1 MSGRKRSVVQALL
14 WSGYV
19 AVSLAMVASYQRLS
33 GSVVFV
39 MVCVGAGL
47 WVASEVLRAL
57 ALRHGWLDRPP
68 RALLLRL
75 VLLPP
80 LFAVALQCLIFLINR
95 VGMSLGLLSFP
106 PGMPRGAL
114 VLLGYTVNTSI
125 LLWLWLAVWVGLQ
138 MLNRWRVGEIAK
150 WQAEAAASAL
160 ELQVLRA
167 QINPHFLF
175 NALNNLR
182 ALINEDPARAREMLS
197 RLSNTLRHTLQHSA
211 KERVPLAD
219 ELAVV
224 RDYVALEQLHHEER
238 LQVDWQVDPATA
250 GASMPPML
258 LQLLV
263 ENAIKHG
270 VARTPGGGV
279 VGIAIARVGERLRI
293 AVDNPGQWKPAPA
306 VPLDKTARTGL
317 GLVHLRERLARAGG
331 PGADCRIAA
340 ADGRVNVTVEL
351 AA

>member
-1 MSGRKRSVVQALL
+1 MRTRTRSAIQATL
-14 WSGYV
+14 WSLYV
-19 AVSLAMVASYQRLS
+19 GLSLAMVASFGVLT
-33 GSVVFV
+33 GSIVFT
-39 MVCVGAGL
+39 MVFLGSGL
-47 WVASEVLRAL
+47 WLSSEALRAL
-57 ALRHGWLDRPP
+57 ALRRAWLDLPP

-75 VLLPP
+75 LFMPA
-80 LFAVALQCLIFLINR
+80 LFALTLQGLIFVVNR
-95 VGMSLGLLSFP
+95 AGVLLGLLEFP
-106 PGMPRGAL
+106 PGMPRGWS
-114 VLLGYTVNTSI
+114 VLLTYALNTCV
-125 LLWLWLAVWVGLQ
+125 LLWLWLAVWVGVTMVQ
-138 MLNRWRVGEIAK
+138 RWRRGEIAK
-150 WQAEAAASAL
+150 WQAEAAARAL

-182 ALINEDPARAREMLS
+182 ALINEDPVRAREMLS

-238 LQVDWQVDPATA
+238 LRVDWQVDPATA
-250 GASMPPML
+250 GASVPPML

-270 VARTPGGGV
+270 IARTPGGGV
-279 VGIAIARVGERLRI
+279 VDIRIARDGDTLTL
-293 AVDNPGQWKPAPA
+293 AVDNPGQWGA
-306 VPLDKTARTGL
+306 VPDAPTSTGL

-331 PGADCRIAA
+331 PGADCRIGAE
-340 ADGRVNVTVEL
+340 DGRVQVSVTL

>member
-1 MSGRKRSVVQALL
+1 MRRRSVIQALV
-14 WSGYV
+14 WSGY
-19 AVSLAMVASYQRLS
+19 AGLSMAMIASFGALS
-33 GSVVFV
+33 GSLAFV
-39 MVCVGAGL
+39 MIFVAAGL
-47 WVASEVLRAL
+47 WACSEALRAL
-57 ALRHGWLDRPP
+57 ALRRGWLDLPAP
-68 RALLLRL
+68 SLLLRL
-75 VLLPP
+75 FLLPP
-80 LFAVALQCLIFLINR
+80 LFAFGLQVLTYLVNWA
-95 VGMSLGLLSFP
+95 GLSLGLLQFP
-106 PGMPRGAL
+106 PGMPRGGVVML
-114 VLLGYTVNTSI
+114 SYTMNTSV
-125 LLWLWLAVWVGLQ
+125 LLWLWLAVWMGVQ
-138 MLNRWRVGEIAK
+138 MLNRWRSGEIAK
-150 WQAEAAASAL
+150 WQAETAAREL

-238 LQVDWQVDPATA
+238 LRVDWQVDPATD
-250 GASMPPML
+250 GASVPPML

-270 VARTPGGGV
+270 IARTAGGGV
-279 VGIAIARVGERLRI
+279 VDIALQRDGARL
-293 AVDNPGQWKPAPA
+293 AVAVSNPGQWAPGSS
-306 VPLDKTARTGL
+306 DSTGL
-317 GLVHLRERLARAGG
+317 GLAHLRERLARAGG
-331 PGADCRIAA
+331 DGADCRIAA
-340 ADGRVNVTVEL
+340 ADGRVTVTVEL

>member
-1 MSGRKRSVVQALL
+1 MDTRRRAAIQLLL
-14 WSGYV
+14 WGSYV
-19 AVSLAMVASYQRLS
+19 GISLGMIANFGALS
-33 GSVVFV
+33 GSLVFTMVFV
-39 MVCVGAGL
+39 GASL
-47 WVASEVLRAL
+47 WAISETLRAL
-57 ALRHGWLDRPP
+57 ALRLAWLDKPP

-75 VLLPP
+75 LLAPP
-80 LFAVALQCLIFLINR
+80 LFALALQALVYAVNR
-95 VGMSLGLLSFP
+95 VVVLMGLLSFP
-106 PGMPRGAL
+106 PGTPQGWL
-114 VLLGYTVNTSI
+114 VLLSYAINTTI
-125 LLWLWLAVWVGLQ
+125 LLWLWLAVWVGVHMVQ
-138 MLNRWRVGEIAK
+138 RWRVGEIAK
-150 WQAEAAASAL
+150 WQAEAAAREL

-224 RDYVALEQLHHEER
+224 RDYVALEQLHHEQR
-238 LQVDWQVDPATA
+238 LRVEWQVDPATA
-250 GASMPPML
+250 DASVPPML

-270 VARTPGGGV
+270 IARTAGGGV
-279 VGIAIARVGERLRI
+279 VDIAVAREGERLRI
-293 AVDNPGQWKPAPA
+293 QVDNPGQWTPGSS
-306 VPLDKTARTGL
+306 DSTGL
-317 GLVHLRERLARAGG
+317 GLANLRERLARAGG
-331 PGADCRIAA
+331 AGADCRIAA
-340 ADGRVNVTVEL
+340 ADGRVNVTVEM

>member
-1 MSGRKRSVVQALL
+1 MQTRSRALAQALV
-14 WSGYV
+14 WGGYV
-19 AVSLAMVASYQRLS
+19 AVSLGMVAGFQPIS
-33 GSVVFV
+33 GSLVFV
-39 MVCVGAGL
+39 MVCLGAGL
-47 WVASEVLRAL
+47 WAASEGLRAL
-57 ALRHGWLDRPP
+57 ALWQAWLDRSPRSLLWRLVCMPPAFAFALQLILFGINKTGLWLGLLQFPPAMPHGWL
-68 RALLLRL
+68 
-75 VLLPP
+75 VL
-80 LFAVALQCLIFLINR
+80 F
-95 VGMSLGLLSFP
+95 
-106 PGMPRGAL
+106 
-114 VLLGYTVNTSI
+114 GYTLNTTI
-125 LLWLWLAVWVGLQ
+125 MLWLWMAVWVGLQ
-138 MLNRWRVGEIAK
+138 MLERWRSGEIAK
-150 WQAEAAASAL
+150 WQAETAAREL

-238 LQVDWQVDPATA
+238 LRVDWRVDPATA
-250 GASMPPML
+250 GASVPPML

-270 VARTPGGGV
+270 IARTAGGGV
-279 VGIAIARVGERLRI
+279 VDIGLKREGARLALSVS
-293 AVDNPGQWKPAPA
+293 NPGQWAPGSS
-306 VPLDKTARTGL
+306 DGTGL
-317 GLVHLRERLARAGG
+317 GLAHLRERLARAGG
-331 PGADCRIAA
+331 QGADCRIAA
-340 ADGRVNVTVEL
+340 ADGRVTVTVEL

>member
-1 MSGRKRSVVQALL
+1 MDTRKRMAVQALL
-14 WSGYV
+14 WSGY
-19 AVSLAMVASYQRLS
+19 AAISLAMVSTFQPLT
-33 GSVVFV
+33 GSLVFV
-39 MVCVGAGL
+39 MACVGAGL
-47 WVASEVLRAL
+47 WAASEGLRSL
-57 ALRHGWLDRPP
+57 ALWQGWLDRSPP
-68 RALLLRL
+68 ALLLRL
-75 VLLPP
+75 VMMPP
-80 LFAVALQCLIFLINR
+80 LFAVLLQLLLFAINKA
-95 VGMSLGLLSFP
+95 GLSLGLLQFP
-106 PGMPRGAL
+106 PAMPRGWL
-114 VLLGYTVNTSI
+114 VLLSYTLNTTI
-125 LLWLWLAVWVGLQ
+125 MLWLWLAAWAGLQ
-138 MLNRWRVGEIAK
+138 MLHRWRVGEIAK
-150 WQAEAAASAL
+150 WQAEAAARAL

-167 QINPHFLF
+167 QVNPHFLF

-238 LQVDWQVDPATA
+238 LRVDWQVDPATA
-250 GASMPPML
+250 GASVPPML

-270 VARTPGGGV
+270 IARTPGGGV
-279 VGIAIARVGERLRI
+279 VDVRIGRTGGKLKI
-293 AVDNPGQWKPAPA
+293 AVDNPGQWKPQLNAP
-306 VPLDKTARTGL
+306 TSTGL
-317 GLVHLRERLARAGG
+317 GLGLAHLRERLTRAGCA
-331 PGADCRIAA
+331 GADCRIAS

>member
-1 MSGRKRSVVQALL
+1 MDTRKRMAVQALL
-14 WSGYV
+14 WGGYV
-19 AVSLAMVASYQRLS
+19 AVSLAMVASFQPLS
-33 GSVVFV
+33 GSLVFV
-39 MVCVGAGL
+39 MVCLGFGL
-47 WVASEVLRAL
+47 WGASEGLRAL
-57 ALRHGWLDRPP
+57 ALWQGWLDRSP
-68 RALLLRL
+68 RSLLFCL
-75 VLLPP
+75 VLMPP
-80 LFAVALQCLIFLINR
+80 AFAGCLQLGLFLINK
-95 VGMSLGLLSFP
+95 VGLSLGLLQFP
-106 PGMPRGAL
+106 PGMPQGWL
-114 VLLGYTVNTSI
+114 MLLSYTLNTSI
-125 LLWLWLAVWVGLQ
+125 MLWLWMAVWVGLQ
-138 MLNRWRVGEIAK
+138 MLQRWRSGEIAK
-150 WQAEAAASAL
+150 WKAEAAAREL

-238 LQVDWQVDPATA
+238 LRVDWQVDPAAT
-250 GASMPPML
+250 GASVPPML

-279 VGIAIARVGERLRI
+279 VDIRIARSGERLYI
-293 AVDNPGQWKPAPA
+293 AVDNPGQWAPA
-306 VPLDKTARTGL
+306 ASAPTSTGL

-331 PGADCRIAA
+331 AGADCLIAA
-340 ADGRVNVTVEL
+340 VDGRVRVSVEL

>member
-1 MSGRKRSVVQALL
+1 MNTRRRTAIQALL
-14 WSGYV
+14 WTFYV
-19 AVSLAMVASYQRLS
+19 GVSLAMIANFGIVT
-33 GSVVFV
+33 GSMVFTMVFV
-39 MVCVGAGL
+39 GVGL
-47 WVASEVLRAL
+47 WIASETLRAL
-57 ALRHGWLDRPP
+57 TLRRAWLDLPS

-75 VLLPP
+75 LLAPA
-80 LFAVALQCLIFLINR
+80 LFALALQALVFVVNR
-95 VGMSLGLLSFP
+95 AGVLLGLLEFP
-106 PGMPRGAL
+106 PGIPRGWL
-114 VLLGYTVNTSI
+114 VLLTYALNSAI
-125 LLWLWLAVWVGLQ
+125 LLWLWLAVWVGVTMLQ
-138 MLNRWRVGEIAK
+138 RWRTGEIAK
-150 WQAEAAASAL
+150 WQAETAAREL

-224 RDYVALEQLHHEER
+224 HDYVALEQLHHEER
-238 LQVDWQVDPATA
+238 LRVGWQVDPATA
-250 GASMPPML
+250 DASVPPML

-270 VARTPGGGV
+270 IARTPGGGTV
-279 VGIAIARVGERLRI
+279 DIRIARDGEQLRI
-293 AVDNPGQWKPAPA
+293 AVDNPGQWKAEPASA
-306 VPLDKTARTGL
+306 TSTGL
-317 GLVHLRERLARAGG
+317 GLQHLRERLARAGG
-331 PGADCRIAA
+331 EGAGCHIAA
-340 ADGRVNVTVEL
+340 ADGRVQVCVTL

>member
-1 MSGRKRSVVQALL
+1 MNTRRRAVVQGLL

-19 AVSLAMVASYQRLS
+19 GISLVMIANFGPLS
-33 GSVVFV
+33 GSMVFV
-39 MVCVGAGL
+39 MVSVAAGL
-47 WVASEVLRAL
+47 WVVSEALRAL
-57 ALRHGWLDRPP
+57 ALRRAWLDQTPQG
-68 RALLLRL
+68 LLLRL
-75 VLLPP
+75 LLVPP
-80 LFAVALQCLIFLINR
+80 LFAVALQILIFFVNKAG
-95 VGMSLGLLSFP
+95 VALGLLEFP
-106 PGMPRGAL
+106 PGMPRNWL
-114 VLLGYTVNTSI
+114 VLLVYTFNTSI
-125 LLWLWLAVWVGLQ
+125 LLWLWMAVWVGLH
-138 MLNRWRVGEIAK
+138 MIERWRSGEIAK
-150 WQAEAAASAL
+150 WKAETAAREL

-238 LQVDWQVDPATA
+238 LRVDWQVDPATA
-250 GASMPPML
+250 GASVPPML

-270 VARTPGGGV
+270 IARTPGGGV
-279 VGIAIARVGERLRI
+279 VDIRIARDGERLQI
-293 AVDNPGQWKPAPA
+293 AVDNPGQWQPQPTAP
-306 VPLDKTARTGL
+306 TSTGL

-331 PGADCRIAA
+331 AGADCRIAA
-340 ADGRVNVTVEL
+340 ADGRVNVTVGL

>member
-1 MSGRKRSVVQALL
+1 MNTRSRTAIQALL
-14 WSGYV
+14 WGSYV
-19 AVSLAMVASYQRLS
+19 GLSLAMIASFGTVS
-33 GSVVFV
+33 GSMVFTMVFV
-39 MVCVGAGL
+39 GVGL
-47 WVASEVLRAL
+47 WLASETLRAL
-57 ALRHGWLDRPP
+57 ALRRAWLEQPP

-75 VLLPP
+75 LLAPA
-80 LFAVALQCLIFLINR
+80 LFAFALQGMVFVVNR
-95 VGMSLGLLSFP
+95 VGVLLGLLEFP
-106 PGMPRGAL
+106 PGMPRGWS
-114 VLLGYTVNTSI
+114 VLLTYALNTSV
-125 LLWLWLAVWVGLQ
+125 LLWLWLAVWVGVH
-138 MLNRWRVGEIAK
+138 MLTRWRLGEIAK
-150 WQAEAAASAL
+150 WQAEAAARAL

-167 QINPHFLF
+167 QVNPHFLF

-238 LQVDWQVDPATA
+238 LRVDWQVDPATA
-250 GASMPPML
+250 GASVPPML

-279 VGIAIARVGERLRI
+279 VGIVIARDGERLRI
-293 AVDNPGQWKPAPA
+293 AVGNPGQWKPGSS
-306 VPLDKTARTGL
+306 DSTGL
-317 GLVHLRERLARAGG
+317 GLANLRERLARAGG
-331 PGADCRIAA
+331 DGAQCVIAA
-340 ADGRVNVTVEL
+340 AAGRVNVQVEL

>member
-1 MSGRKRSVVQALL
+1 MNTRRRMALQALL
-14 WSGYV
+14 WGIY
-19 AVSLAMVASYQRLS
+19 ALISLGMIAAFQQLT
-33 GSVVFV
+33 GSLVFV
-39 MVCVGAGL
+39 MLCVAGGL
-47 WVASEVLRAL
+47 WACSEGLRVL
-57 ALRHGWLDRPP
+57 ALRGGWLDRSP

-80 LFAVALQCLIFLINR
+80 LFAFGLQCLIFGINWA
-95 VGMSLGLLSFP
+95 GISLGLLAFP
-106 PGMPRGAL
+106 PGTPQGLAVL
-114 VLLGYTVNTSI
+114 VGYTLNTCII
-125 LLWLWLAVWVGLQ
+125 LWFWLAVWAGVSWLQ
-138 MLNRWRVGEIAK
+138 RWRSGEIAK
-150 WQAEAAASAL
+150 WRAETAAREL

-224 RDYVALEQLHHEER
+224 RDYIALEQLHHEER
-238 LQVDWQVDPATA
+238 LRVDWQVDPATA
-250 GASMPPML
+250 AASVPPML

-263 ENAIKHG
+263 GNAIKHG
-270 VARTPGGGV
+270 IARTVGGGV
-279 VGIAIARVGERLRI
+279 VNIRITRDGERLCI
-293 AVDNPGQWKPAPA
+293 AVDNPGQWTPEAAAP
-306 VPLDKTARTGL
+306 TSTGL

-331 PGADCRIAA
+331 AGAGCRIAA
-340 ADGRVNVTVEL
+340 ADGRVTVTVEV
-351 AA
+351 AS

>member
-1 MSGRKRSVVQALL
+1 MDTRRRMRWQALL
-14 WSGYV
+14 WGGYV
-19 AVSLAMVASYQRLS
+19 ALSLGMLASFQRLTPS
-33 GSVVFV
+33 FVVV
-39 MVCVGAGL
+39 MALVGVGL
-47 WVASEVLRAL
+47 WAATEGLRAL
-57 ALRHGWLDRPP
+57 ALRQAWLDRPP

-75 VLLPP
+75 LVWPP
-80 LFAVALQCLIFLINR
+80 LFALAVQVALFVFNMAALT
-95 VGMSLGLLSFP
+95 LGLLSFP
-106 PGMPRGAL
+106 PGTPQGWG
-114 VLLGYTVNTSI
+114 VLLSYTMNTSI
-125 LLWLWLAVWVGLQ
+125 MLWLWMAVWVGLQ
-138 MLNRWRVGEIAK
+138 MLERWRRGEIAK
-150 WQAEAAASAL
+150 WQAEAAARAL

-182 ALINEDPARAREMLS
+182 ALVNEDPARAREMLT

-238 LQVDWQVDPATA
+238 LRVDWQVDPA
-250 GASMPPML
+250 ASAASVPPML

-270 VARTPGGGV
+270 IARTPGGGTV
-279 VGIAIARVGERLRI
+279 DIRIARDIDRLRI
-293 AVDNPGQWKPAPA
+293 AVGNPGQWTPGRS
-306 VPLDKTARTGL
+306 DGTGL
-317 GLVHLRERLARAGG
+317 GLAHLRERLARAGG
-331 PGADCRIAA
+331 EGAACRVEA
-340 ADGRVNVTVEL
+340 ADGRVQVSVEMM

>member
-1 MSGRKRSVVQALL
+1 MNTRRRSVIQALL
-14 WSGYV
+14 WSFYAG
-19 AVSLAMVASYQRLS
+19 VSLAMIANFGILT
-33 GSVVFV
+33 GSMVFT
-39 MVCVGAGL
+39 MVFVGAGL
-47 WVASEVLRAL
+47 WVASEALRAL
-57 ALRHGWLDRPP
+57 ALRRAWLDLPP

-75 VLLPP
+75 LLAPW
-80 LFAVALQCLIFLINR
+80 LCALALQELVYLVNGAG
-95 VGMSLGLLSFP
+95 VKLGLLAFP
-106 PGMPRGAL
+106 PGTPRGWM
-114 VLLGYTVNTSI
+114 VLLTYALNNAI
-125 LLWLWLAVWVGLQ
+125 LLWLWLAVWVGVTMLQ
-138 MLNRWRVGEIAK
+138 RWRSGEIAK
-150 WQAEAAASAL
+150 WKAETAAREL

-182 ALINEDPARAREMLS
+182 ALINEDPVRAREMLS

-238 LQVDWQVDPATA
+238 LRVDWQVSPATA
-250 GASMPPML
+250 DASVPPML

-270 VARTPGGGV
+270 IARTPGGGV
-279 VGIAIARVGERLRI
+279 VDVRIVRDGERLQI
-293 AVDNPGQWKPAPA
+293 AVDNPGQWKLEPDAP
-306 VPLDKTARTGL
+306 TSTGL
-317 GLVHLRERLARAGG
+317 GLAHLRERLARAGG
-331 PGADCRIAA
+331 EGADCRIAA
-340 ADGRVNVTVEL
+340 ADGRVQVCVTL

>member
-1 MSGRKRSVVQALL
+1 METRRRMVVQALL
-14 WSGYV
+14 WGGY
-19 AVSLAMVASYQRLS
+19 AAISLGMLASFQRLT
-33 GSVVFV
+33 GAFVFV
-39 MVCVGAGL
+39 MAMVSGGL
-47 WVASEVLRAL
+47 WAATEGLRAL
-57 ALRHGWLDRPP
+57 VLRRGWLDRPP
-68 RALLLRL
+68 QALLLRL

-80 LFAVALQCLIFLINR
+80 LFALALQGLIYLINWAG
-95 VGMSLGLLSFP
+95 VSLGLLEFP
-106 PGMPRGAL
+106 PGTPQGGL
-114 VLLGYTVNTSI
+114 VLLSYTMNTTI
-125 LLWLWLAVWVGLQ
+125 MLWLWLAVWVGLQ
-138 MLNRWRVGEIAK
+138 MLTRWRRGEIAK
-150 WQAEAAASAL
+150 WQAEAAARAL

-211 KERVPLAD
+211 KERVPLGD

-238 LQVDWQVDPATA
+238 LRVDWQVDPATA
-250 GASMPPML
+250 GASVPPML

-270 VARTPGGGV
+270 IARTPGGGTV
-279 VGIAIARVGERLRI
+279 DIRIGRDGDRLQI
-293 AVDNPGQWKPAPA
+293 AVDNPGQWKPVADAP
-306 VPLDKTARTGL
+306 TSTGL

-331 PGADCRIAA
+331 AGADCRIAA

>member
-1 MSGRKRSVVQALL
+1 MNTRRRSAIQALL
-14 WSGYV
+14 WGGYV
-19 AVSLAMVASYQRLS
+19 AISLVMMASFQPLS
-33 GSVVFV
+33 GALVFV
-39 MVCVGAGL
+39 MVCVGLGL
-47 WVASEVLRAL
+47 WACSEALRAL
-57 ALRHGWLDRPP
+57 TLRCGWLDGAP

-75 VLLPP
+75 LLLTPLFSVLLQ
-80 LFAVALQCLIFLINR
+80 AVIFVISR
-95 VGMSLGLLSFP
+95 GGAALGLLHFP
-106 PGMPRGAL
+106 PQMPQGWL
-114 VLLGYTVNTSI
+114 VLLSYAVNCSI
-125 LLWLWLAVWVGLQ
+125 LLWLWLAVWVGVT
-138 MLNRWRVGEIAK
+138 MVSRWRLGEIAK
-150 WQAEAAASAL
+150 WKAETAAREL

-182 ALINEDPARAREMLS
+182 ALINEDPTRAREMLS

-238 LQVDWQVDPATA
+238 LRVDWQVDPATA
-250 GASMPPML
+250 GASVPPML

-270 VARTPGGGV
+270 IACTAGGGV
-279 VGIAIARVGERLRI
+279 VDIRIARAGDKLQI
-293 AVDNPGQWKPAPA
+293 AVDNPGQWKPEPGAP
-306 VPLDKTARTGL
+306 DSTGV

-331 PGADCRIAA
+331 TGAGCRIDA

>member
-1 MSGRKRSVVQALL
+1 MDTRRRMAVQALL
-14 WSGYV
+14 WGGYV
-19 AVSLAMVASYQRLS
+19 AISLAMVANFQPLS
-33 GSVVFV
+33 GSLVFV
-39 MVCVGAGL
+39 MACVGVGL
-47 WVASEVLRAL
+47 WAASETLRML
-57 ALRHGWLDRPP
+57 ALRRRWLDRSP

-75 VLLPP
+75 ALTPLL
-80 LFAVALQCLIFLINR
+80 LALAVQCAIYVINWM
-95 VGMSLGLLSFP
+95 GLSLGLLAFP
-106 PGMPRGAL
+106 PGMPRGGL
-114 VLLGYTVNTSI
+114 VLLSYTLNTTI

-138 MLNRWRVGEIAK
+138 MLQRWRSGEIAK
-150 WQAEAAASAL
+150 WQAETAAREL

-167 QINPHFLF
+167 QVNPHFLF

-182 ALINEDPARAREMLS
+182 ALINEDPGRAREMLS

-238 LQVDWQVDPATA
+238 LRVDWRVDPATA
-250 GASMPPML
+250 GASVPPML

-270 VARTPGGGV
+270 IARTPGGGV
-279 VGIAIARVGERLRI
+279 VDVRIARDGEMLQI
-293 AVDNPGQWKPAPA
+293 AVDNPGQWTPEPEAP
-306 VPLDKTARTGL
+306 TSTGL
-317 GLVHLRERLARAGG
+317 GLMHLRERLARAGG
-331 PGADCRIAA
+331 AGAACRIAA
-340 ADGRVNVTVEL
+340 AEGRVNVTVEL

>member
-1 MSGRKRSVVQALL
+1 MNTRRRSVIQALL

-19 AVSLAMVASYQRLS
+19 GLSLAMIANFGVLT
-33 GSVVFV
+33 GSLVFT
-39 MVCVGAGL
+39 MAFVGGGL
-47 WVASEVLRAL
+47 WLSSEALRLL
-57 ALRHGWLDRPP
+57 ALHHAWLDRPP

-75 VLLPP
+75 LLVPA
-80 LFAVALQCLIFLINR
+80 LFALALQALIYGVNHAG
-95 VGMSLGLLSFP
+95 VKLGLLAFP
-106 PGMPRGAL
+106 PGTPRGL
-114 VLLGYTVNTSI
+114 MVLLTYALNSAI
-125 LLWLWLAVWVGLQ
+125 LLWLWLAVWVGVNMVQ
-138 MLNRWRVGEIAK
+138 RWRSGEIAK
-150 WQAEAAASAL
+150 WKAETAAREL

-182 ALINEDPARAREMLS
+182 ALINEDPARAREMLT

-219 ELAVV
+219 ELAIV

-238 LQVDWQVDPATA
+238 LRVDWQVDPATA
-250 GASMPPML
+250 DASVPPML

-279 VGIAIARVGERLRI
+279 VDVRIARDGERLQI
-293 AVDNPGQWKPAPA
+293 AVDNPGQWKPEPNAP
-306 VPLDKTARTGL
+306 TSTGL
-317 GLVHLRERLARAGG
+317 GLQHLRERLARAGG
-331 PGADCRIAA
+331 QGADCSVAA
-340 ADGRVNVTVEL
+340 TDGRVQVCVTL

>member
-1 MSGRKRSVVQALL
+1 MNTRRRNAIQALL
-14 WSGYV
+14 WSFYV
-19 AVSLAMVASYQRLS
+19 GLSLAMIANFGVVT
-33 GSVVFV
+33 GSLAFV
-39 MVCVGAGL
+39 MVFVGAGL
-47 WVASEVLRAL
+47 WASSEALRAL
-57 ALRHGWLDRPP
+57 ALRRAWLDKPP

-75 VLLPP
+75 LLVPP
-80 LFAVALQCLIFLINR
+80 LFAFALQALVFFVNR
-95 VGMSLGLLSFP
+95 AGLLLGLLQFP
-106 PGMPRGAL
+106 PGTPQGWL
-114 VLLGYTVNTSI
+114 VLLSYAINSTI
-125 LLWLWLAVWVGLQ
+125 LLWLWLAVWVGVTMVQ
-138 MLNRWRVGEIAK
+138 RWRLGEIAK
-150 WQAEAAASAL
+150 WQAETAAREL

-238 LQVDWQVDPATA
+238 LRVDWQVDPATA
-250 GASMPPML
+250 GASVPPML

-270 VARTPGGGV
+270 IARTAGGGV
-279 VGIAIARVGERLRI
+279 VDIRIRRDGAALQI
-293 AVDNPGQWKPAPA
+293 AVDNPGHWKPAANAADAP
-306 VPLDKTARTGL
+306 TSTGL

-331 PGADCRIAA
+331 DGADCRIDAA
-340 ADGRVNVTVEL
+340 GGRVQVCVTL